1 MKRTFTEH
9 ESRTTVTLDG
19 FWSFVKDPEGVG
31 EQERWNT
38 YFPDCVETMAV
49 SGCWDTKPQHFDCRG
64 VAWYRRELHVKQRAH
79 VLLTFEGVS
88 GIAEVYL
95 DGVKVCQHNGS
106 YTPFEGLKR
115 SLAPGRHPLV
125 VKVDN
130 MPSSEIRNNLRNKEG
145 EIL

>member
-9 ESRTTVTLDG
+9 EPRTTVTLDG

-31 EQERWNT
+31 EQERWKT
-38 YFPDCVETMAV
+38 RFSDRVETMAV